1 MPDCFI
7 SYSSQDEVLAKFV
20 EAHLR
25 AQNVSVFMASI
36 SVKPGQNWSQEI
48 WNNLRGST
56 WVIFLASRNAC
67 RSPYVQQE
75 LGGALAT
82 DKRLVPILWD
92 MAPSDLPGWVNQKQA
107 LDVRGRTPQD
117 LAAEVQKIARQIAA
131 DKQQQ
136 VLLIAGLI
144 ALGAILL
151 SSK

>member
-25 AQNVSVFMASI
+25 AQTVSVFMASI

>member
-1 MPDCFI
+1 
-7 SYSSQDEVLAKFV
+7 
-20 EAHLR
+20 
-25 AQNVSVFMASI
+25 
-36 SVKPGQNWSQEI
+36 
-48 WNNLRGST
+48 
-56 WVIFLASRNAC
+56 
-67 RSPYVQQE
+67 
-75 LGGALAT
+75 
-82 DKRLVPILWD
+82 